1 MKLFLKI
8 TVILLLIGQKY
19 YYQNLP
25 EQLQNK
31 LESLQQ
37 SYFFDL
43 DVNPSELANGI
54 YFYVLIT
61 ITGFSETNKL
71 TLIK

>member
-8 TVILLLIGQKY
+8 TVILILIGQKY

-43 DVNPSELANGI
+43 DVDPFELANGI
-54 YFYVLIT
+54 YFYLLRT

>member
-31 LESLQQ
+31 LELLQQ

-43 DVNPSELANGI
+43 DVNPSELASGI
-54 YFYVLIT
+54 YFYLLRT

>member
-8 TVILLLIGQKY
+8 TVILLLIGQKD

-31 LESLQQ
+31 LELLQQ